1 MNMATSVSKEIS
13 LKGKRTVSWRREVS
27 RNKVLYLLVLL
38 PLAVLIMFKY
48 IPMYGIQ
55 IAFKKYS
62 IGKGITESDWV
73 GLINF
78 VNFFHTYYCWQVI
91 KNTLFLNLYMLAT
104 FPLPLI
110 LALFINY
117 MPSLGF
123 KKTVQMVSY
132 APHFISVVVMCGM
145 VIQFLSP
152 QGGMINMLLGFFG
165 VPNTDYMGEIHDWRS
180 IYVWSDVWQNM
191 GYNAIIYIA
200 ALAGVSPELH
210 EAAVIDGA
218 SIPQRIWH
226 VDIPHVMPT
235 FSILLILGCGQL
247 FTLGYEKVLLLQNSL
262 NITVSQVIS
271 TYVYSVS
278 LAATLPQYSYAAA
291 VDLLTSV
298 INMCFLFAVN
308 RIVRSLTGSSL
319 W

>member
-1 MNMATSVSKEIS
+1 MATSAASEIAPKGSKT
-13 LKGKRTVSWRREVS
+13 LSWRKELS
-27 RNKVLYLLVLL
+27 RNKVLYLMVLL
-38 PLAVLIMFKY
+38 PLAVLIIFKY
-48 IPMYGIQ
+48 IPMYGVQ
-55 IAFKKYS
+55 IAFKNYQ
-62 IGKGITESDWV
+62 IGKGISGSDWV
-73 GLINF
+73 GMKNF
-78 VNFFHTYYCWQVI
+78 VDFFHTYYCWQVI
-91 KNTLFLNLYMLAT
+91 KNTLYLNLYMLAT

-110 LALFINY
+110 LALLINY
-117 MPSLGF
+117 MPSMGF

-145 VIQFLSP
+145 VVQFLSP
-152 QGGMINMLLGFFG
+152 QGGMINMLLGLFG
-165 VPNTDYMGEIHDWRS
+165 VPNTNYMGEIQDWRS
-180 IYVWSDVWQNM
+180 IYVWSDVWQNV

-210 EAAVIDGA
+210 EAAIIDGA
-218 SIPQRIWH
+218 NIPQRIWH
-226 VDIPHVMPT
+226 VDIPHVLPT

-247 FTLGYEKVLLLQNSL
+247 LTLGYEKVLLLQNSL

-278 LAATLPQYSYAAA
+278 LAATLPQYSYATA

-298 INMCFLFAVN
+298 INMIFLFAVN
-308 RIVRSLTGSSL
+308 RIIRSITGSSL